1 VNPSSPQGPFAALRR
16 FVQARPAVERCELC
30 ACVLPPEHPHLL
42 ELTSR
47 QVACSCDACALLFP
61 GGVQGARFRR
71 IPRDA
76 RPLPDFR
83 LGDGL
88 WERLRVPI
96 GLAFF
101 YLDSRTGKPAAVY
114 PSPAGPMQA
123 LLPLEAWP
131 ELVADN
137 PALAEMEPDVLALL
151 VNRVF
156 TPHECFLAPIDEC
169 FRLVGLIRGHWRG
182 LSGGSE
188 VWDEVS
194 RFFARLRG
202 GDHA

>member
-1 VNPSSPQGPFAALRR
+1 VKPPEPQGPFAALRR

-30 ACVLPPEHPHLL
+30 ACVLPPDHPHLL
-42 ELTSR
+42 ELHSR
-47 QVACSCDACALLFP
+47 QVACSCAACALLFP
-61 GGVQGARFRR
+61 GVRGARFRR
-71 IPRDA
+71 IPPDA

-101 YLDSRTGKPAAVY
+101 YHDSRTDRPAAVY
-114 PSPAGPMQA
+114 PSPAGPMQT

-137 PALAEMEPDVLALL
+137 PVLAEMEPDVQALL
-151 VNRVF
+151 VNRVAR
-156 TPHECFLAPIDEC
+156 PPEYFLAPIDEC

-188 VWDEVS
+188 VWEAVS
-194 RFFARLRG
+194 AFFARLRE
-202 GDHA
+202 AENA